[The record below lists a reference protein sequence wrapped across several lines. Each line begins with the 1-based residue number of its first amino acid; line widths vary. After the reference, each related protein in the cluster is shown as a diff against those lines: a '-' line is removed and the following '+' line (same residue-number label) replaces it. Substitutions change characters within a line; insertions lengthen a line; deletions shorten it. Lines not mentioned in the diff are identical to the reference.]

1 MSFGAIREL
10 LQHTLQQLLLSPK
23 KEEQGVKLVVALGNI
38 GPEYAMT
45 RHNIGFMTA
54 DILARALG
62 YGRGLEKGRT
72 GLLFGKTGPGKS
84 ASHQTHNIHEP

>member
-54 DILARALG
+54 DILARRWGMEMMPRLWADLASSS
-62 YGRGLEKGRT
+62 KSSMVPS
-72 GLLFGKTGPGKS
+72 FGSTLR
-84 ASHQTHNIHEP
+84 

>member
-1 MSFGAIREL
+1 M
-10 LQHTLQQLLLSPK
+10 
-23 KEEQGVKLVVALGNI
+23 KLVVALGNI

-54 DILARALG
+54 DILAGAG
-62 YGRGLEKGRT
+62 VWKGIGERQN
-72 GLLFGKTGPGKS
+72 GPFIWKTGPGKS

>member
-10 LQHTLQQLLLSPK
+10 LQHSLQQLLLSPK

-54 DILARALG
+54 DILAR
-62 YGRGLEKGRT
+62 RWVWKGIGERQN
-72 GLLFGKTGPGKS
+72 GPFIWKNGSRKKCFS
-84 ASHQTHNIHEP
+84 SNPQHT

>member
-1 MSFGAIREL
+1 MSFGTIREL

-54 DILARALG
+54 DILARRWGMEGDWRKAERAF
-62 YGRGLEKGRT
+62 YLENGSRKKCFSSNPQHT
-72 GLLFGKTGPGKS
+72 
-84 ASHQTHNIHEP
+84 